1 MSFTKVNYV
10 DNETI
15 ITADNL
21 NNIQDAI
28 LSVHQNSTFAGD
40 LNTLYEPGWHWIR
53 CADCTNTPYGDN
65 YSGAYG
71 FLEIISPWEGGTELL
86 QRFINYP
93 SGKTYVRTSVNGW
106 GSWINNLLLNYPV
119 GAIYQSTSSTSPAS
133 LFGGTWEQI
142 TDRFLLSAGSS
153 YTAGATGGAATHTL
167 TINQMPSHNH
177 AYYFD
182 QNSSVNWFIGLSG
195 NANGADPTRSAI
207 ASGPTGRAYTM
218 NIRNTGGGQAHNN
231 MPPYLVVYTWKRIS

>member
-1 MSFTKVNYV
+1 MSFTKVNYI

-21 NNIQDAI
+21 NDIQDAI
-28 LSVHQNSTFAGD
+28 LSVHQNSTFTGD

-53 CADCTNTPYGDN
+53 CVDCTNTPYGDN
-65 YSGAYG
+65 HSGAYG

-106 GSWINNLLLNYPV
+106 GSWINSLLLNYPV

-142 TDRFLLSAGSS
+142 TNRFLLSAGSS
-153 YTAGATGGAATHTL
+153 YTAGNTGGSATVTL
-167 TINQMPSHNH
+167 TANQMPAHNH
-177 AYYFD
+177 TTYKVANAIINAGTGSHVLFAGQD
-182 QNSSVNWFIGLSG
+182 WAQGTIVTNS
-195 NANGADPTRSAI
+195 
-207 ASGPTGRAYTM
+207 
-218 NIRNTGGGQAHNN
+218 TGGGAAHNN
-231 MPPYLVVYTWKRIS
+231 MPPYLVVYAWKRIS